1 MELYLTCS
9 TLNVQL
15 SLRSHWIPTMPM
27 QSTKHAKCTQHAPTL
42 VKSFICKYN
51 LGNTSLLKWLLV
63 IIRTSRRHWFDAAY
77 RPACAVW
84 WMAHDFGRLVRH
96 IQLEGCYCCG
106 SPAVRDLL
114 LPEHFQLLG
123 LERYVA
129 QLNLRKFPALSFY
142 TSGMGCNCWIRSIK
156 DLWPCRA
163 RSSWIPRD
171 LQKSWP
177 PTLRTLLTRPKPFA
191 THWAPR

>member
-1 MELYLTCS
+1 MLY
-9 TLNVQL
+9 
-15 SLRSHWIPTMPM
+15 I
-27 QSTKHAKCTQHAPTL
+27 KCTVILKEPLNPNDANAVNEAREMYAACTNTGKKLHLQ
-42 VKSFICKYN
+42 KQFGKYV
-51 LGNTSLLKWLLV
+51 TSEMITF
-63 IIRTSRRHWFDAAY
+63 IIRTARRHWFGAAY

-96 IQLEGCYCCG
+96 IQLEGCYCCW

-142 TSGMGCNCWIRSIK
+142 TSVMGCNCWIRSIK

-163 RSSWIPRD
+163 RSS
-171 LQKSWP
+171 
-177 PTLRTLLTRPKPFA
+177 
-191 THWAPR
+191 